1 MTDEIVLML
10 SFLLCGSYDLKLP
23 DESKESV
30 HQKFNSTM
38 MFVEDYLCNLVS
50 KAWSLHDKEQNKLTF
65 EVTQLINLSSGCFI
79 PFIWGA
85 EHLNILQ
92 ISQISSC

>member
-1 MTDEIVLML
+1 MMFICVVW
-10 SFLLCGSYDLKLP
+10 FCSYDNKLP

-65 EVTQLINLSSGCFI
+65 EVSSHPLCWNGM
-79 PFIWGA
+79 
-85 EHLNILQ
+85 ELN
-92 ISQISSC
+92 

>member
-1 MTDEIVLML
+1 MYDCVIISLVLL
-10 SFLLCGSYDLKLP
+10 GHASYDLKLS

-65 EVTQLINLSSGCFI
+65 EVTRPHLIVNLCIIGFS
-79 PFIWGA
+79 
-85 EHLNILQ
+85 LNCQ
-92 ISQISSC
+92 ED